1 MSVSDLENKYLNLK
15 SQIDDFHPSIE
26 SLPFN
31 LLQATTNTI
40 NKSTLSLL
48 SKTIKETIDKETN
61 INLTEKLGKISL
73 DDLFSTDKDIVIND
87 KLSNK
92 EIQLLANKFVMH
104 IMYSTTISTNYI
116 LYLNKTILFS
126 IAELKEALL
135 NPNKILYL
143 TNNKKVTTEYDSSS
157 VLNINTEN
165 DDYFNFQLR
174 FIFSCIYIMKINKEI
189 TLQLVNSPPLY
200 LDKINFNIFT
210 KSFNTIIKVLEQNL
224 QLTTIDIC
232 HDEENNNILIEIAE
246 ALKKNITL
254 KTLWIYNKIDN
265 IGAIALVDALKQ
277 NKTLLK
283 LMIKSDQFNSTFDRA
298 IFAPFVANSRVEYI

>member
-1 MSVSDLENKYLNLK
+1 MS
-15 SQIDDFHPSIE
+15 
-26 SLPFN
+26 
-31 LLQATTNTI
+31 
-40 NKSTLSLL
+40 
-48 SKTIKETIDKETN
+48 
-61 INLTEKLGKISL
+61 
-73 DDLFSTDKDIVIND
+73 
-87 KLSNK
+87 
-92 EIQLLANKFVMH
+92 
-104 IMYSTTISTNYI
+104 STTISTNYI
-116 LYLNKTILFS
+116 LYLNKIILFS

-143 TNNKKVTTEYDSSS
+143 TNNKKLTTEYDSSS

-189 TLQLVNSPPLY
+189 TLQLVNSSPLY

-265 IGAIALVDALKQ
+265 TGAIALVDALKQ